1 MSELGGDDV
10 FRVVEDVEHTAI
22 NALTLFASE
31 MLQVQPICWQIT
43 TLSSPSLTAC
53 TVTRGL
59 SLKSWSGRMS

>member
-53 TVTRGL
+53 TVT
-59 SLKSWSGRMS
+59 